1 MPLGIYN
8 VTQVTMDNIT
18 RISNVSS
25 FPKFLINVN
34 NIVYGG
40 WLFFIILIVLWFIL
54 FIAAQKVKDQP
65 LNNLMYAGAAV
76 TVLSFLLRGVVMLQ
90 DGVKN
95 GLISD
100 HQLWIFPIITII
112 IAFIKWAGKD

>member
-1 MPLGIYN
+1 
-8 VTQVTMDNIT
+8 MDNIT

-25 FPKFLINVN
+25 FPEFLINVN
-34 NIVYGG
+34 NIIYAG
-40 WLFFIILIVLWFIL
+40 WLFFIVLVVLWFIL

-100 HQLWIFPIITII
+100 HQLWIFPIITLI
-112 IAFIKWAGKD
+112 IALIQWSGKD